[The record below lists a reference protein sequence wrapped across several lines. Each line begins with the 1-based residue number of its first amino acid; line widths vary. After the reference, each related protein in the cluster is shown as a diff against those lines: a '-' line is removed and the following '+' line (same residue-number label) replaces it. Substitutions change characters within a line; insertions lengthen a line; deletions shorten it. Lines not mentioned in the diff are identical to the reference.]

1 MARCSGRLKAPSSQ
15 RTAQKMPPT
24 AARNRNVQGYA
35 QACAFAGFD
44 LERNTALSLMS

>member
-1 MARCSGRLKAPSSQ
+1 VLVLAVIMAAAVTPLRE
-15 RTAQKMPPT
+15 TAMS
-24 AARNRNVQGYA
+24 QGYA